1 MKVYI
6 PTPLRSYT
14 KTSSVTAN
22 GTTINELLND
32 LNDRFPGIKF
42 RIINEQEEI
51 REHIRIFI
59 NKDST
64 KDLNSSINESDEIH
78 ILQALS
84 GG

>member
-1 MKVYI
+1 MKVHI

-14 KTSSVTAN
+14 NASVVEAKGKTV
-22 GTTINELLND
+22 NEILDD
-32 LNDRFPGIKF
+32 LNNIFPGIKF

-51 REHIRIFI
+51 REHMRIFV
-59 NKDST
+59 NQNSVKE
-64 KDLNSSINESDEIH
+64 LNSQINDSDEIH

>member
-6 PTPLRSYT
+6 STPLRSYT
-14 KTSSVTAN
+14 NSPIVEAN
-22 GTTINELLND
+22 GKTIIELLKD
-32 LNDRFPGIKF
+32 LNKRFPGIKF

-51 REHIRIFI
+51 REHMRIFVNQDSIKELNIPI
-59 NKDST
+59 ND
-64 KDLNSSINESDEIH
+64 SDEIH

>member
-6 PTPLRSYT
+6 STPLRSYT
-14 KTSSVTAN
+14 KSSIVEVK
-22 GTTINELLND
+22 GTTIMEILDNLNR
-32 LNDRFPGIKF
+32 RFPGLKF

-51 REHIRIFI
+51 REHMRIFI
-59 NKDST
+59 NQDSV
-64 KDLNSSINESDEIH
+64 KDLNFPINDSDEIH